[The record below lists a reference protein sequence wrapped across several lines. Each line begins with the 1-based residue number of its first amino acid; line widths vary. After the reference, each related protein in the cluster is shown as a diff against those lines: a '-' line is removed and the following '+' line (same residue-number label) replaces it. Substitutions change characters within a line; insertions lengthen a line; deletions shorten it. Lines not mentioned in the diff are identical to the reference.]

1 MVLAHGFWIDGR
13 YFGGLRPRTVLQW
26 LRACYYLWGTI
37 LAWGAQ
43 AVIWG
48 ARPLNAPPWH
58 RACFRLF
65 GNFFEVSDPKLRSG
79 DRSTKNYCLA
89 LLSIPISRLI
99 NFCELQC
106 KQSNE
111 LQIIVASDA
120 NREYNNKGPS
130 YHCVCREVQNIL
142 SIKITDIPTNNTN
155 IVNYD
160 LQKKLNC
167 QYLLASNNI

>member
-1 MVLAHGFWIDGR
+1 MLPRGTGPVTAYLAIFLRFRTLNCGQVIDR
-13 YFGGLRPRTVLQW
+13 QKVF
-26 LRACYYLWGTI
+26 
-37 LAWGAQ
+37 
-43 AVIWG
+43 
-48 ARPLNAPPWH
+48 
-58 RACFRLF
+58 
-65 GNFFEVSDPKLRSG
+65 
-79 DRSTKNYCLA
+79 CLA

-99 NFCELQC
+99 NFCELQY

-130 YHCVCREVQNIL
+130 YHCVCREVPNIL

-155 IVNYD
+155 IVNYG

-167 QYLLASNNI
+167 QYLKVSNNI